1 MQYKLRLYNTLSN
14 KVEEFVPINS
24 NSIGMYVCGPTV
36 YDRAHIGNARPAVVF
51 DVLYRLLKYLYNNVK
66 YVRNITDVDD
76 KIYKAAKSRNISIKE
91 LTEKTTKMYHEDIE
105 ALNVLPV
112 TIEPKA
118 TEHINDIIEF
128 IQRIIDA
135 GSGYISNNHVYFDIG
150 TYNKYGILSNKTLD
164 DLINGSRIEVS
175 QNKRNPG
182 DFVLWKPVDDE
193 FPIGWD
199 SPWGKGRPGWHIEC
213 STMSCKYLGSKFD
226 IHGGGY
232 DLIFPHHENEVSQ
245 SYVVNNEIMANYW
258 VHNGHVMINCT
269 KMSKSL
275 GNVCTVRDLLDK
287 FNGETI
293 RLALLM
299 THYRSPLNF
308 CSDLLQQS
316 KNILDKWYKI
326 ILNKKITNKSSTNEI
341 DTNILNSLLDDL
353 NTPQAIYNISSAMK
367 SNSNIDITVNTC
379 RNLLGIL
386 TKDPNKWFHCSNV
399 NESWILEQIELRAN
413 AKKNKDY
420 KEADRIRNM
429 LLEKCI
435 ELEDTPSGTRWKMK

>member
-1 MQYKLRLYNTLSN
+1 MKYKLKLYNTLSN
-14 KVEEFVPINS
+14 KLEEFIPINE

-36 YDRAHIGNARPAVVF
+36 YDRAHIGNARPSVVF

-76 KIYKAAKSRNISIKE
+76 KIYKSAKSKNISISQ
-91 LTEKTTKMYHEDIE
+91 LTQETTKMYHDDIE

-112 TIEPKA
+112 SIEPKA
-118 TEHINDIIEF
+118 TDHIQDIIKF
-128 IQRIIDA
+128 IQRIIDN
-135 GSGYISNNHVYFDIG
+135 GSGYISNNHVYFDIS
-150 TYNKYGILSNKTLD
+150 TFNNYGRLSNKTLD
-164 DLINGSRIEVS
+164 DLINGSRIEIS
-175 QNKRNPG
+175 QNKKNPG
-182 DFVLWKPVDDE
+182 DFVLWKPVDEE

-213 STMSCKYLGSKFD
+213 STMSCKYLGETFD
-226 IHGGGY
+226 IHGGGC
-232 DLIFPHHENEVSQ
+232 DLIFPHHENEIAQ
-245 SYVVNNEIMANYW
+245 CYANNKKEVMANYW

-275 GNVCTVRDLLDK
+275 GNICTVREILDK

-308 CSDLLQQS
+308 CSDLLIQS

-326 ILNKKITNKSSTNEI
+326 ILNNKIEETEEI
-341 DTNILNSLLDDL
+341 NGNILNSLLDDL
-353 NTPQAIYNISSAMK
+353 NTPQAIYNISLTIKNNENLS
-367 SNSNIDITVNTC
+367 ILVNTC
-379 RNLLGIL
+379 KKMLGIL
-386 TKDPNKWFHCSNV
+386 TNNPNDWFHCSSVDEN
-399 NESWILEQIELRAN
+399 WILKQIELRSI

-420 KEADRIRNM
+420 KEADRIRNI

-435 ELEDTPSGTRWKMK
+435 ELEDFPDGTKWKIKR